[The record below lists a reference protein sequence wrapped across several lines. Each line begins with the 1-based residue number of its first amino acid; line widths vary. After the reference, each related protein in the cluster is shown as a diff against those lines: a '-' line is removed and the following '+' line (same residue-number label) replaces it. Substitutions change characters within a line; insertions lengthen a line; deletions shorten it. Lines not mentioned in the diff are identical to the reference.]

1 MHSGELWAVLV
12 LLFKSQN
19 MIDIIKQIL
28 YSDLGTSFNNA
39 ALLAFRVLL
48 AIELF
53 RVHGMKKF
61 RVENGQKEHVPN
73 PLHLPE
79 KLNGLVATFSDT
91 VIPFFIIL
99 GFGTRLAVLPTIG
112 VTAIGYFVV
121 HRNDS
126 LEVRDVPFMYTL
138 SLLLLLALGAG
149 TYSLDYYLVTLL
161 NN

>member
-1 MHSGELWAVLV
+1 
-12 LLFKSQN
+12 
-19 MIDIIKQIL
+19 MIEIIKQIL
-28 YSDLGTSFNNA
+28 HSDLGNSFNNI
-39 ALLAFRVLL
+39 ALLVFRVLL

-61 RVENGQKEHVPN
+61 RVENGKKEHVPN

-91 VIPFFIIL
+91 VVPFFIIL
-99 GFGTRLAVLPTIG
+99 GLGTRLAVLPTIG
-112 VTAIGYFVV
+112 VTAVGYFVV
-121 HRNDS
+121 HRKDS
-126 LEVRDVPFMYTL
+126 LEVRDVPYMYTL

-149 TYSLDYYLVTLL
+149 TYSLDYYLLTLI

>member
-1 MHSGELWAVLV
+1 
-12 LLFKSQN
+12 

-39 ALLAFRVLL
+39 ALLVFRVLL

-61 RVENGQKEHVPN
+61 RVEDGQKEHVPN

-99 GFGTRLAVLPTIG
+99 GLGTRLAVLPTIG

-121 HRNDS
+121 HKNDS
-126 LEVRDVPFMYTL
+126 LEVRDVPYMYTL

-149 TYSLDYYLVTLL
+149 TYSLDYYLITFL

>member
-1 MHSGELWAVLV
+1 
-12 LLFKSQN
+12 
-19 MIDIIKQIL
+19 MIEIIKQIL
-28 YSDLGTSFNNA
+28 HSDLGNSFNNA

-61 RVENGQKEHVPN
+61 RVQNGEKEHVPN

-91 VIPFFIIL
+91 IIPFFIIFGL
-99 GFGTRLAVLPTIG
+99 GTRLAVLPTIG

-121 HRNDS
+121 HKNDS
-126 LEVRDVPFMYTL
+126 LEVRDVPYMYTL

-149 TYSLDYYLVTLL
+149 TYSLDNYLLALL

>member
-1 MHSGELWAVLV
+1 
-12 LLFKSQN
+12 
-19 MIDIIKQIL
+19 MIEIIKQIL
-28 YSDLGTSFNNA
+28 NSDLGNSFNNA

-61 RVENGQKEHVPN
+61 RVENGQKEQVPN

-99 GFGTRLAVLPTIG
+99 GLGTRLAVLPTIG

-126 LEVRDVPFMYTL
+126 LEVRDVPYMYTL

-149 TYSLDYYLVTLL
+149 TYSLDNYLLSLL

>member
-1 MHSGELWAVLV
+1 
-12 LLFKSQN
+12 
-19 MIDIIKQIL
+19 MIEIIKQIL
-28 YSDLGTSFNNA
+28 NSDLGNAFNNA
-39 ALLAFRVLL
+39 ALLVFRILL

-91 VIPFFIIL
+91 VVPFFIIL
-99 GFGTRLAVLPTIG
+99 GLGTRLAVLPTIG
-112 VTAIGYFVV
+112 VTAVGYFVV

-126 LEVRDVPFMYTL
+126 LEVRDVPYMYTL

-149 TYSLDYYLVTLL
+149 TYSLDYYLLTII

>member
-1 MHSGELWAVLV
+1 
-12 LLFKSQN
+12 
-19 MIDIIKQIL
+19 MIEIIKQIL
-28 YSDLGTSFNNA
+28 NSDLGNAFNNA
-39 ALLAFRVLL
+39 ALLVFRILL

-91 VIPFFIIL
+91 VVPFFIIL
-99 GFGTRLAVLPTIG
+99 GLGTRLAVLPTIG
-112 VTAIGYFVV
+112 VTAVGYFVV

-126 LEVRDVPFMYTL
+126 LEVRDVPYMYTL
-138 SLLLLLALGAG
+138 SLSLLLALGAG
-149 TYSLDYYLVTLL
+149 TYSLDYYLLTLL

>member
-1 MHSGELWAVLV
+1 
-12 LLFKSQN
+12 
-19 MIDIIKQIL
+19 MIEILKQIL
-28 YSDLGTSFNNA
+28 YSDLGTSFNNC
-39 ALLAFRVLL
+39 ALLVFRVLL

-61 RVENGQKEHVPN
+61 RVENGKKEHVPN

-91 VIPFFIIL
+91 VVPFLIIL
-99 GFGTRLAVLPTIG
+99 GIGTRLAVIPTIG

-126 LEVRDVPFMYTL
+126 VEVRDVPYMYTL
-138 SLLLLLALGAG
+138 SLLLILALGAG
-149 TYSLDYYLVTLL
+149 KYSLDYYLLSL
-161 NN
+161 I